1 MYFVFCWFL
10 FSVITVTLVYII
22 VGETCYFCYFYSLKV
37 ESLVVFMVRIV
48 IMEVNIDLI
57 ENSAVH

>member
-1 MYFVFCWFL
+1 MYLVFCWFL

-22 VGETCYFCYFYSLKV
+22 IQETCYFCYFYSLKV
-37 ESLVVFMVRIV
+37 EFLVDFMMGFIT
-48 IMEVNIDLI
+48 MEVNIDLI